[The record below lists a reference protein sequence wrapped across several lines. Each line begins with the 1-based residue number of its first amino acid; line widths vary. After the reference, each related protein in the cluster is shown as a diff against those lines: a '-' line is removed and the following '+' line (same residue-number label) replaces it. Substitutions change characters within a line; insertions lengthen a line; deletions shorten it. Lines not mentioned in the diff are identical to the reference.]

1 MWLPGVSQS
10 PRTRSPSGTLPRPRP
25 PGKASSPCPQ
35 HGSAGR
41 GACCQSQP
49 LLGPGLPEI
58 TAPLRTCS
66 GAGRPTHQGPSR
78 RRAPT
83 PPPQSCVGSLSSHS
97 ALGFGWEAANLQ
109 TRPWARPSRRGTPPT
124 SCGDGLGARHE
135 IRCQSPERWLPR
147 LQRLKTETLGC
158 GGRGRGAR
166 GAGQRRG
173 RGPVSCSVPRPELWT
188 RRHPQPKPSRSL
200 GLRKPAGRAVSC
212 LGLDLLP
219 PKAEGAWPVRTSLP
233 VYAQ

>member
-1 MWLPGVSQS
+1 MPRASVACRPGEAERGWFVA
-10 PRTRSPSGTLPRPRP
+10 PRGVTKPSHEVPLGTLPRPRP

-83 PPPQSCVGSLSSHS
+83 HPPHSPAWGASLPTQPWG
-97 ALGFGWEAANLQ
+97 LGGRQ
-109 TRPWARPSRRGTPPT
+109 PT
-124 SCGDGLGARHE
+124 SRPDRGLDRAVGGPLPLAVATGSGLGTRSAASHRSDGF
-135 IRCQSPERWLPR
+135 RDS
-147 LQRLKTETLGC
+147 
-158 GGRGRGAR
+158 
-166 GAGQRRG
+166 
-173 RGPVSCSVPRPELWT
+173 SV
-188 RRHPQPKPSRSL
+188 
-200 GLRKPAGRAVSC
+200 
-212 LGLDLLP
+212 
-219 PKAEGAWPVRTSLP
+219 
-233 VYAQ
+233 